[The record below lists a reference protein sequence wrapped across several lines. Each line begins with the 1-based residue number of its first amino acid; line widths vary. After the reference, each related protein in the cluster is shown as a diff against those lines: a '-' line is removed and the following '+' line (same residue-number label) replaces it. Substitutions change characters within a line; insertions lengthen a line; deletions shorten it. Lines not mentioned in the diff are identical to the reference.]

1 MGVHP
6 FGDARMTDDF
16 AAVPVAIDAREPH
29 DYAAEWTAER
39 VRFFVDDRL
48 VKVVEQ
54 SPAYPMQLM
63 LNVYALSPRDGD
75 EPLAFVVHHVRGWR
89 PRLGVTRPP
98 PAPPRRR
105 SRTR

>member
-1 MGVHP
+1 
-6 FGDARMTDDF
+6 
-16 AAVPVAIDAREPH
+16 VP
-29 DYAAEWTAER
+29 
-39 VRFFVDDRL
+39 FFVDDRL

-89 PRLGVTRPP
+89 
-98 PAPPRRR
+98 
-105 SRTR
+105 SR